1 MEKVIYGNFYKRCSQ
16 VVGEMKSGL
25 NRLYEMDDGSI
36 VKLGWEEG
44 LEQLLLK
51 LKSNTQDLRIF
62 IVEKR

>member
-16 VVGEMKSGL
+16 VVGEMKTGL

-44 LEQLLLK
+44 LDQLLLR
-51 LKSNTQDLRIF
+51 LKSNTQ
-62 IVEKR
+62 